1 MDEKS
6 LQALFVEIGYPG
18 TQIVPIEPDYMA
30 VFFNEFVTTVK
41 IVGRQLGINI
51 SKKLEQVPDYEK
63 LNQINKVTALGKHIL
78 QKEHKGR
85 EVRYNYNVVLSIP
98 DNRELLKASVKDA
111 IFIAETAYTELNRET
126 KECSAAEQIKSYY
139 AKRLSNGSELK
150 KIT

>member
-6 LQALFVEIGYPG
+6 IQELFVEIGYPG
-18 TQIVPIEPDYMA
+18 TQIVRIEPDYMA
-30 VFFNEFVTTVK
+30 IFFNEYVTTVK

-51 SKKLEQVPDYEK
+51 SKKLEQSPDYEK

-78 QKEHKGR
+78 QKEEKGR
-85 EVRYNYNVVLSIP
+85 EVRYNYNVVMTIP

-111 IFIAETAYTELNRET
+111 IFIAEIAYTELNREE

-139 AKRLSNGSELK
+139 VK
-150 KIT
+150 KLANS